1 MSSALCVICGAPAPL
16 KCSACKSVAYCAKEH
31 QKQHWKTHKTACRPF
46 EVRRLLKAKSG
57 PAPRTRTRGAEGATV
72 HPPPH
77 MLSSRLCCLP
87 AGRRGPRLLLSSQAG
102 GFLGHCFEISPAPHQ
117 VDTSPELGRH
127 LVATRDVAAD
137 AVLLTEAPLVAGP
150 RHHDNPRGPCL
161 GCLQPLP
168 ADVAADAQAMCPG
181 CLWPACSADC
191 PGLRDALSHL
201 AECRVLQAGRHVVLQ
216 DDLRYDALLPLRCL
230 LLQKTSPAK
239 WRTLQA
245 MDANMA
251 ARGPGTLV
259 HQETQDRVVTY
270 LRENFLRPLSVIMSG
285 SRATPD
291 RVEGLLEDCSES
303 TLHRIVGV
311 LDVNALEISS
321 GLTDISALYPTAY
334 LMEHSCVPNTR
345 HSFTRSASSE
355 EHDARFRIT
364 LRSATDIKKC
374 VFLYTFWFLRCLK
387 DACTYHSPLLIQSF
401 PSSQAKSCP
410 LPFQGRAHLHH
421 VHAHA
426 VGHDG
431 SPRAPAGREGLPLP
445 LPALRRPPRA
455 GLAAQRAAVPGLRR
469 RQPAAAME
477 GAGGADALEGTVAK
491 LEKLLHPHHYHCLQ
505 VKHSLLQL
513 YGGQLEMSRLSAQQ
527 LQPLSR
533 EVLGVLLQ
541 LDPPLARL
549 QLYAAVC
556 LLELQRAD
564 LEALKRA
571 QGEAGTGT
579 AANTR
584 AALQDMRALLQRA
597 THALRFETADEGA
610 RMVDAIKTAQQEME
624 VWARVNKVA

>member
-46 EVRRLLKAKSG
+46 E
-57 PAPRTRTRGAEGATV
+57 
-72 HPPPH
+72 
-77 MLSSRLCCLP
+77 
-87 AGRRGPRLLLSSQAG
+87 
-102 GFLGHCFEISPAPHQ
+102 

-364 LRSATDIKKC
+364 LRSATDIKKGEHISTM
-374 VFLYTFWFLRCLK
+374 YTHMLWGTMARREHLLAVKGFPCRCRRCADPRELGSLLSALRCLACGAGNLLPSDPLDDNADWRC
-387 DACTYHSPLLIQSF
+387 DAC
-401 PSSQAKSCP
+401 
-410 LPFQGRAHLHH
+410 G
-421 VHAHA
+421 
-426 VGHDG
+426 
-431 SPRAPAGREGLPLP
+431 AP
-445 LPALRRPPRA
+445 
-455 GLAAQRAAVPGLRR
+455 LAAEHVIQVVSSLDEQVG
-469 RQPAAAME
+469 QAME

-527 LQPLSR
+527 LQRKASLSR